1 MSFVGDL
8 EHMPIVDVIQL
19 LHSTRKSGILSVKSR
34 KGESRLVFKDGYIVS
49 ANHLNNMLR
58 IGNILVER
66 QHVTPEI
73 LTAALQE
80 QENAGKDRKPLIIT
94 LVQSGR
100 VGESDAYQALEH
112 LIELTVVEIL
122 TWKRG
127 TFSLD
132 VAQAH
137 VTDDY
142 RYYPERMNQ
151 EINIDT
157 QGVLMDA
164 LRIYDEKLRDGTL
177 PEEESFEGD
186 AASGESWAGDTPENP
201 AITADDLGLDNLD
214 TLEKVI
220 PDVFL
225 GVKAYDPAEPH
236 RQALADE
243 LRELPLAEQEK
254 LLSFLVAFSQPL
266 KGGPDLV
273 PAVGPALA
281 VILLSRDALIRH
293 AVMTVCR
300 HEGLFAFTTDEEANI
315 DLIVDQSLARDLLPV
330 LLVDSPERAAE
341 GFSAD
346 KIVALWHRE
355 KARYPHLSIVQLAS
369 PRDHTF
375 ALQAVEAGLSVI
387 PRPCSEERKE
397 TIATDAIGFMKALQA
412 WLAHAPPH
420 PDQQILRQFAERVRE
435 LGTLSTAPDISY
447 ALLRFA
453 SVMFERSIT
462 FVVFKTELIAER
474 GIGIKADKSAGPTP
488 PLRFMLPLDQPSV
501 FQETITDGRL
511 FYGPSNDP
519 LLTKHLYADIGA
531 PRTAKILL
539 APIKRFGRV
548 IALTYCDFGTT
559 AGNPVRADL
568 MDTLARHA
576 GIVLD
581 NALFRKKFEKRVQS
595 P

>member
-73 LTAALQE
+73 LAAALQE

-100 VGESDAYQALEH
+100 VRESDAYQALEH

-137 VTDDY
+137 VSDDY

-177 PEEESFEGD
+177 PEEESYDGD
-186 AASGESWAGDTPENP
+186 IAPGESWAVTPEKP
-201 AITADDLGLDNLD
+201 AITADVLGLDNLD
-214 TLEKVI
+214 ALDKVI

-243 LRELPLAEQEK
+243 LQNLPLSEQEK

-266 KGGPDLV
+266 KGSDLV

-281 VILLSRDALIRH
+281 VILLSRDVLIRH

-315 DLIVDQSLARDLLPV
+315 DHIVDQSHARDLLPV

-453 SVMFERSIT
+453 SVMFERAIT
-462 FVVFKTELIAER
+462 FVVVKTELIAER
-474 GIGIKADKSAGPTP
+474 GIGINADKSAGPTP

-501 FQETITDGRL
+501 FRETIAGGRF
-511 FYGPSNDP
+511 FYGPSSDP
-519 LLTKHLYADIGA
+519 LLAKHLYAEIGA

-539 APIKRFGRV
+539 APIKSLGRV
-548 IALTYCDFGTT
+548 FALTYCDFGTT
-559 AGNPVRADL
+559 SGNPVRADL
-568 MDTLARHA
+568 METLAHQA

-581 NALFRKKFEKRVQS
+581 NALYLNKSENRVQS